1 MKRIPTLK
9 PSFYVVSML
18 RKEKPPL
25 DASGY
30 KKKLILIFF
39 IGLYMSLDTTRLVFH
54 QHRVACFQD
63 LASVHGL
70 I

>member
-30 KKKLILIFF
+30 KKKLTYFF
-39 IGLYMSLDTTRLVFH
+39 YWALCHSTLPGLFSTNTVLHAFKTLQVSM
-54 QHRVACFQD
+54 A
-63 LASVHGL
+63 
-70 I
+70 